1 MLSLRD
7 MPKQKTGTLNIPEAK
22 KAEQSGKI
30 AKEGR
35 NPTYCVYE
43 PSPIPDSLTGL
54 FTITHFILMPLTH
67 LQMRASRQ
75 RDSVIA
81 QSLPAHHAIPVHPD
95 RCSLHYISASYILT
109 TYHSLTPWCLLI
121 STSCYKQNYLISP
134 QNHLSSG

>member
-1 MLSLRD
+1 MLSFRD

-30 AKEGR
+30 AKEER
-35 NPTYCVYE
+35 NPTYGVYE
-43 PSPIPDSLTGL
+43 PPPIPDSLTGL

-67 LQMRASRQ
+67 IQMRTSRH
-75 RDSVIA
+75 REIPSLPSVSQLTM
-81 QSLPAHHAIPVHPD
+81 QSLCIQPGVPSTTSQLP
-95 RCSLHYISASYILT
+95 ILT
-109 TYHSLTPWCLLI
+109 TYHSLTLWCLLI